1 MPHRSL
7 PLIVR
12 NMMRL
17 FAGLLLVV
25 ACPQGAVRA
34 QGSPDWM
41 ADVPDATTLNRLS
54 LPGAHDCATGNGFS
68 GFSALVG
75 SSMGK
80 TQDKTLAEQWDCGI
94 RVFDLRPHLD
104 GNTLRNYHG
113 VLATKLLFDES
124 LNIICDKLAAHPTE
138 CAIVIFQEEEGSAST
153 HDAWAQKVSEVLHS
167 EALAP
172 YVIDYRTALTLGDL
186 RGKLLILA
194 RNDYGTTPV
203 GAYLS
208 GWSFSPD
215 VSSQSAGSVKGPSST
230 GSFRVQDFYDVTASG
245 AMDKKLAAIT
255 AMLELTQKNAPK
267 NHTLYI
273 NHTSGYTTSASSAG
287 NRNNAQQCNAHL
299 LALLADGQH
308 VGPTGIVMMDFAG
321 ADKSG
326 SYTTNGQA
334 LIDAVIAANPSLIT
348 GIQSVPASGALE
360 PSASAEASASAPSAP
375 ARLVLR
381 HEQLRLESP
390 CGSHTLGGQRI
401 R

>member
-1 MPHRSL
+1 MTRPTSL
-7 PLIVR
+7 TLQLR
-12 NMMRL
+12 AL
-17 FAGLLLVV
+17 LLGLL
-25 ACPQGAVRA
+25 GALCLPFASVYA

-41 ADVPDATTLNRLS
+41 ADVPDATALNRLS

-68 GFSALVG
+68 GLSALVG
-75 SSMGK
+75 ASMGK

-113 VLATKLLFDES
+113 VLATKLLFDEALAS
-124 LNIICDKLAAHPTE
+124 ICEKLAAHPTE
-138 CAIVIFQEEEGSAST
+138 CAIVIFQEEEGSEST
-153 HDAWAQKVSEVLHS
+153 HATWAQKVSEVLHS
-167 EALAP
+167 DALAP
-172 YVIDYRTALTLGDL
+172 FVVDYRSTLTLGDL

-208 GWSFSPD
+208 GWSFSAD
-215 VSSQSAGSVKGPSST
+215 ISSQTAGSVKGPTST

-245 AMDKKLAAIT
+245 AVDKKLAAIT

-267 NHTLYI
+267 NRTLYI
-273 NHTSGYTTSASSAG
+273 NHTSGYTTSASTAG

-308 VGPTGIVMMDFAG
+308 DGPTGIVMMDFAG

-326 SYTTNGQA
+326 NYTTNGQA
-334 LIDAVIAANPSLIT
+334 LIDAIVAANLSLIT
-348 GIQSVPASGALE
+348 GIQSVPASDV
-360 PSASAEASASAPSAP
+360 SRTSVSDEASATVASAP

-381 HEQLRLESP
+381 HEQLRLESSG
-390 CGSHTLGGQRI
+390 GSRTLGGQRI